1 MRALIIFFATGIYS
15 GYAPIAPGTAGSVVG
30 LVVVWL
36 VFGPLW
42 IHSPALCLM
51 VFAIAFAIACWISDR
66 AEKIF
71 DNHDDSR
78 IVIDEVLGMAATMF
92 GNPITFGWLMLG
104 FLLFR
109 VADVIKPWP
118 ASLIDRR
125 MRNGAGV
132 MLDDLAAAIYA
143 NIVLQ
148 RDRAP
153 ALKVHARKEFPMIQ
167 NAVILSTGDEI
178 TTGKVVD
185 TNANYL
191 ADKLAEIGIDLVA
204 VLTVGDVPDRLEW
217 AWRTAIEKG
226 DVVISTGGIGPTA
239 DDLTT
244 ETIARVAGVKL
255 RRDEAA
261 VDHMKRLFASIGRP
275 MPENNLKQADFP
287 EGATIIQNPLGTAPG
302 FRMPVTLGGHTAHLI
317 VLPGV
322 PREMKPMM
330 ENTVIPWIAANRGT
344 DKVYAVKIFQTF
356 GMSESALDEAVAGLI
371 KPEEAKVSFRASFPQ
386 ISLKIRVEGATRRS
400 RSQARRSCRIA
411 CARKSRSSFTPKA
424 TPRWKKSSA
433 ACCIEKKLTLAVAES
448 CTGGLIGHRITNVPG
463 CSQYFKGDLVTYSYD
478 VKEGV
483 LGVSAETLKAHG
495 AVSEECVREMA
506 AGVRQRT
513 GASVS
518 VATSGI
524 AGPDGGTPD
533 KPVGTVCIALSADD
547 QSFTRRYQFRGTRDW
562 IKLITSQ
569 VALDW
574 LRRYA
579 LGLPIAD
586 STLFRR

>member
-1 MRALIIFFATGIYS
+1 
-15 GYAPIAPGTAGSVVG
+15 
-30 LVVVWL
+30 
-36 VFGPLW
+36 
-42 IHSPALCLM
+42 
-51 VFAIAFAIACWISDR
+51 
-66 AEKIF
+66 
-71 DNHDDSR
+71 
-78 IVIDEVLGMAATMF
+78 
-92 GNPITFGWLMLG
+92 
-104 FLLFR
+104 
-109 VADVIKPWP
+109 
-118 ASLIDRR
+118 
-125 MRNGAGV
+125 
-132 MLDDLAAAIYA
+132 
-143 NIVLQ
+143 
-148 RDRAP
+148 
-153 ALKVHARKEFPMIQ
+153 MIQ

-191 ADKLAEIGIDLVA
+191 SDKLAEIGIDLVA

-226 DVVISTGGIGPTA
+226 DVVIWTGGIGPTA

-244 ETIARVAGVKL
+244 ETNARVAGVKL
-255 RRDEAA
+255 RRDEDA
-261 VDHMKRLFASIGRP
+261 VDHMKKLFASIGRP

-287 EGATIIQNPLGTAPG
+287 DGATVIQNPLGTAPG
-302 FRMPVTLGGHTAHLI
+302 FRMPVTLRGHTAHLI

-344 DKVYAVKIFQTF
+344 DQVYAVKIFQTF

-371 KPEEAKVSFRASFPQ
+371 QPEDAKVSFRASFPQ
-386 ISLKIRVEGATRRS
+386 ISLKIRVEGKPGAVNHKLEELAQRVRGKI
-400 RSQARRSCRIA
+400 SQFIYAEGDTSMEETVGRL
-411 CARKSRSSFTPKA
+411 F
-424 TPRWKKSSA
+424 
-433 ACCIEKKLTLAVAES
+433 IERKLTMAVAES

-463 CSQYFKGDLVTYSYD
+463 CSQYFKGDLVTYTYD

-483 LGVSAETLKAHG
+483 LGVSEETLKTHG

-506 AGVRQRT
+506 AGVRRRT
-513 GASVS
+513 GANVS

>member
-1 MRALIIFFATGIYS
+1 
-15 GYAPIAPGTAGSVVG
+15 
-30 LVVVWL
+30 
-36 VFGPLW
+36 
-42 IHSPALCLM
+42 
-51 VFAIAFAIACWISDR
+51 
-66 AEKIF
+66 
-71 DNHDDSR
+71 
-78 IVIDEVLGMAATMF
+78 
-92 GNPITFGWLMLG
+92 
-104 FLLFR
+104 
-109 VADVIKPWP
+109 
-118 ASLIDRR
+118 
-125 MRNGAGV
+125 
-132 MLDDLAAAIYA
+132 
-143 NIVLQ
+143 
-148 RDRAP
+148 
-153 ALKVHARKEFPMIQ
+153 MIQ

-191 ADKLAEIGIDLVA
+191 SDKLAEIGIDLVA

-217 AWRTAIEKG
+217 AWRIAIEKG

-255 RRDEAA
+255 WRDETS
-261 VDHMKRLFASIGRP
+261 VDHIKRLFASINRP
-275 MPENNLKQADFP
+275 MPENNLKQALFP
-287 EGATIIQNPLGTAPG
+287 EGAIVIPNPLGTAPG
-302 FRMPVTLGGHTAHLI
+302 FRLPVTRDGHTAHLI
-317 VLPGV
+317 VMPGV

-330 ENTVIPWIAANRGT
+330 ESTVIPWIVANRGT
-344 DKVYAVKIFQTF
+344 EHVYAVRVFQTF

-386 ISLKIRVEGATRRS
+386 ISLKLRVEGRPGDVE
-400 RSQARRSCRIA
+400 
-411 CARKSRSSFTPKA
+411 RKADELAHRVREKIGPFIYGEGDTSMEEVVGRLF
-424 TPRWKKSSA
+424 
-433 ACCIEKKLTLAVAES
+433 IEKKLTLAVAES

-463 CSQYFKGDLVTYSYD
+463 CSQYFKGDLVTYTYD

-483 LGVSAETLKAHG
+483 LGVSDETLKAHG

-506 AGVRQRT
+506 AGARNRT
-513 GASVS
+513 GANVS

-547 QSFTRRYQFRGTRDW
+547 QNFIRRYQFRGTRDW

-586 STLFRR
+586 SAIFRR